1 VVEHYDGQMEVL
13 RWKNPLQLVA
23 WTDDKLSFE
32 EEATEAGADEAQA
45 ELA

>member
-1 VVEHYDGQMEVL
+1 MEVL

-23 WTDDKLSFE
+23 WVDDKLSFE
-32 EEATEAGADEAQA
+32 EEVEAGADEAQA

>member
-1 VVEHYDGQMEVL
+1 MVVV
-13 RWKNPLQLVA
+13 RWKNPLQLAA
-23 WTDDKLSFE
+23 WADDKLSFE

>member
-1 VVEHYDGQMEVL
+1 MEVL
-13 RWKNPLQLVA
+13 RWKKPLQLVA
-23 WTDDKLSFE
+23 WADDKQSLE